1 MDKLRSMEVFLAAV
15 DTGSFTAAAQRFGIS
30 AVMVGKHVRE
40 LEQLLGAAL
49 LTRTTRRQSLTEIGR
64 QYAEQCRAIMASIAS
79 AEAVAE
85 TMRAAPRGLL
95 RITSPVSFGMDWLS
109 PAVADYL
116 RLHSEVSVEL
126 NLNDRFVD
134 LVEEGYDLAVRIG
147 VLADSVMVARPLKPY
162 AMCIC
167 GSPDYLAERGVPLAP
182 EDLAQHECL
191 EFTGW
196 APQLRWRLKG
206 QTDGRHVPRSRLRA
220 NSSPAL
226 RKAALAGF
234 GLTMQAE
241 MTLLEDLA
249 AGRLVRVLED
259 YLPPPRPMQLVYSR
273 DRRATPKLTSF
284 VDFMLD
290 RFGPEA
296 DWLPLEP
303 TA

>member
-1 MDKLRSMEVFLAAV
+1 MEVFIAAV

-64 QYAEQCRAIMASIAS
+64 QYVEQCRAILASIAS

-85 TMRAAPRGLL
+85 TMRASPRGDL
-95 RITSPVSFGMDWLS
+95 RVTSPISFGMDWLS
-109 PAVADYL
+109 PALTDYL
-116 RLHSEVSVEL
+116 RLYPEVSVDL

-134 LVEEGYDLAVRIG
+134 LVEEGFDVAVRIG
-147 VLADSVMVARPLKPY
+147 VLEDSTMVARPLKPY
-162 AMCIC
+162 TMCIC
-167 GSPDYLAERGVPLAP
+167 ASPAYLAEHGTPHTP
-182 EDLAQHECL
+182 SDLAQHECL

-206 QTDGRHVPRSRLRA
+206 QKDGRSVPRSRFRA

-226 RKAALAGF
+226 RRAALAGF
-234 GLTMQAE
+234 GIIMQAE
-241 MTLLEDLA
+241 MTLLPDLA
-249 AGRLVRVLED
+249 AGRLVRVLDD

-284 VDFMLD
+284 VDFMLE

-296 DWLPLEP
+296 PWPPDVGV
-303 TA
+303 